1 MPLNLGNYGNNN
13 TAPQSVGITS
23 LNLSKGMS
31 LDLTKH
37 SNIKHVRFGLGW
49 QAGNGENFDLD
60 ASALILNS
68 RGIVNDP
75 QDVIFYNQPDTNRGV
90 HSEGD
95 NKVGSYTNVGQ
106 SDDETI
112 IVDLDKVPDY
122 AQSILFIVTIHDA
135 FIRHQNF
142 GQVQKAYIR
151 VVDDDTNEELARYN
165 LNEKFSLQVS
175 CEIARLNRTP
185 SGWEFT
191 AVGNGRND
199 ELAGVL
205 ISYGVS

>member
-1 MPLNLGNYGNNN
+1 MLNLGNSFGNNSN
-13 TAPQSVGITS
+13 NGGVTS
-23 LNLSKGMS
+23 LNLNKGMS

-37 SNIKHVRFGLGW
+37 ANLKHIRFGLGW

-68 RGIVNDP
+68 RGLVNDA

-95 NKVGSYTNVGQ
+95 NKVGSYRNVGEQ
-106 SDDETI
+106 DDETI
-112 IVDLDKVPDY
+112 IVDIEKIPSY
-122 AQSILFIVTIHDA
+122 AESILFIVTIHEA
-135 FIRHQNF
+135 NLRHQNF
-142 GQVQKAYIR
+142 GMVKGAYIR
-151 VVDDDTNEELARYN
+151 VVDDDTQQELARYK
-165 LNEKFSLQVS
+165 LNENFSLQVS
-175 CEIARLNRTP
+175 CEIAKLQKTP
-185 SGWEFT
+185 HGWDFT
-191 AVGNGRND
+191 AIGNGRND